1 MRRMKPAIAAAVIGA
16 GMWLAGGCS
25 GAEGPQM
32 AGDSDRGESL
42 LVRALSELD
51 KGRVTVKTSEAEIVT
66 DGIVLPAV
74 QPELLSSTWGRWSAD
89 YREAVKLV
97 QLMDR
102 SVEIQRPTAQLQAT
116 TLVVSLEQE
125 SWSRAV
131 KETMEQRLT
140 DLRRATELL
149 ADQQA
154 RVSAEKEL
162 GALEAAASSLTAE
175 GICTIRLN
183 LATGKPERLIM
194 ESRMVYGEAGGTRGE
209 TVRTIYD
216 F

>member
-1 MRRMKPAIAAAVIGA
+1 MRGMKPAIAAAVIGV

-51 KGRVTVKTSEAEIVT
+51 KGRIALKTSEAEIVT
-66 DGIVLPAV
+66 DGIVLPPV
-74 QPELLSSTWGRWSAD
+74 QPELLASTWGRWSAD

-131 KETMEQRLT
+131 KEAMELRLA

-154 RVSAEKEL
+154 RAAAEREL
-162 GALEAAASSLTAE
+162 GALEEAARSLTAE
-175 GICTIRLN
+175 GSCTIRLN
-183 LATGKPERLIM
+183 PATGKPERLIL
-194 ESRMVYGEAGGTRGE
+194 ESRMVYWLTGGTRGE

>member
-1 MRRMKPAIAAAVIGA
+1 MGGMKPAIAAAVIGV

-25 GAEGPQM
+25 GGEGPQM

-51 KGRVTVKTSEAEIVT
+51 KGRLAVKASGAEIVT

-74 QPELLSSTWGRWSAD
+74 QPELLASTWGGWSAD
-89 YREAVKLV
+89 YREAVRLV

-125 SWSRAV
+125 SWSRTV
-131 KETMEQRLT
+131 KEAMETRLSG
-140 DLRRATELL
+140 LRQAVELL

-154 RVSAEKEL
+154 RAAAEKEL
-162 GALEAAASSLTAE
+162 GALEEAAKAMTAE
-175 GICTIRLN
+175 GSCTIRLN
-183 LATGKPERLIM
+183 LTTGKPERLIM
-194 ESRMVYGEAGGTRGE
+194 ESRMVYGESGGTRGE